1 MKHYDDSQ
9 YDTDKIPD
17 IRDQIKLWEET
28 GTPVLYVDDRM
39 ILVSSHLSDIEF
51 IERRLRDKDR

>member
-9 YDTDKIPD
+9 SGNDTIPD

-28 GTPVLYVDDRM
+28 GTPVLYIDDRM
-39 ILVSSHLSDIEF
+39 ILVSSHLSDIAF